1 MTNESEIIYRVN
13 PAITNDEL
21 NSLFAASW
29 QNHQPTD
36 FRPVLERSLAFV
48 CAYHSE
54 RLIGFVYLAW
64 DGGTHAFVL
73 DTTVHPGF
81 RRHGVGTKLMEHA
94 AIAAKRRGIE
104 WIHVDYEPHLQ
115 DFYARC
121 GFKNTTAGLINLQ
134 RENSNY
140 FYVPTL
146 KDAEN

>member
-1 MTNESEIIYRVN
+1 
-13 PAITNDEL
+13 
-21 NSLFAASW
+21 
-29 QNHQPTD
+29 
-36 FRPVLERSLAFV
+36 LAFV
-48 CAYHSE
+48 CAYYSE

-73 DTTVHPGF
+73 DTTVHPEF
-81 RRHGVGTKLMEHA
+81 RRRGVGTKLMEHT
-94 AIAAKRRGIE
+94 AITAKKRGIE

-115 DFYARC
+115 DFYAGC